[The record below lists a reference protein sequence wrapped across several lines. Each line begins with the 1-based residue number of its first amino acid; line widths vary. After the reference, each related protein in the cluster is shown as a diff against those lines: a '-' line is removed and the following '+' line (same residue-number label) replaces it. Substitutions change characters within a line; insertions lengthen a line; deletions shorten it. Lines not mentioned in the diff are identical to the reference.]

1 LKPLSELRE
10 QVWEAN
16 MELPR
21 KNLVIYTFGNVSG
34 IDRVQGII
42 AIKPSGIPYE
52 KLTPDNIV
60 LVDMDGTVIDSR
72 FNPSSD
78 TMTHLVLYRHFETI
92 GGIVH
97 THSTY
102 ATSWAQALKPIPC
115 LGTTHADHIRGEIP
129 CTEVMTDEEIR
140 GNYEERTGLKII
152 ERFRGLSPDD
162 VPMVLVAGHGPFTW
176 GHTPENAVYN
186 GVILEELARL
196 AFYTLSIDPAA
207 GGIPGP
213 LLDRHY
219 FRKHGDSATYGQVET

>member
-1 LKPLSELRE
+1 
-10 QVWEAN
+10 

-115 LGTTHADHIRGEIP
+115 LGTTHADHIRG
-129 CTEVMTDEEIR
+129 
-140 GNYEERTGLKII
+140 
-152 ERFRGLSPDD
+152 
-162 VPMVLVAGHGPFTW
+162 
-176 GHTPENAVYN
+176 
-186 GVILEELARL
+186 
-196 AFYTLSIDPAA
+196 
-207 GGIPGP
+207 
-213 LLDRHY
+213 
-219 FRKHGDSATYGQVET
+219 